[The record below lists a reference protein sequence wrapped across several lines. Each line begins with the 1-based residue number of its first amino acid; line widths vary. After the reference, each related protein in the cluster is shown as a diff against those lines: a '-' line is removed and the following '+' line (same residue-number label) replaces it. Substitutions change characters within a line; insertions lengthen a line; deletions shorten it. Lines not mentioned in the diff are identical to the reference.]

1 MQPFKNFYLNFLR
14 KPASRFALPPA
25 PYPDKFIEYFQERG
39 ISSEYYTADHIL
51 PLTVNPTP
59 EECERFK
66 AAMRS
71 NRKNKDSGS
80 PWIVSGIL
88 FEYPCC
94 SEKFGVARGFEYAE
108 SFRTPFDT
116 PPKMLSPKKER
127 VQSAQHLYILPSEQ
141 TKLNKQTVN
150 INLIE
155 GQAKALKLIQDLKT
169 AGLSDENAVIG
180 LQGVDNFL
188 GCPEAHDIAWRN
200 RYIYIWF
207 DADSKEKPSV
217 AQAEIKAAAFLLAK
231 GARVVK
237 SCWWDK
243 KRGNGYDDHSVFAQ
257 LKGFPPKDNLKL
269 ILGKAKETFRKYAPD
284 EDADGLPLETF
295 CRAIAKVPGIDK
307 NGRGAILLKLEKCF
321 KPLGSKSAD
330 IKDAL
335 EAEIQYEEGQ
345 KQKELIEA
353 NAEYVQQLF
362 GVNYTPNMPSDY
374 FLKNGHLCYN
384 DAPLCRPFIIKQ
396 YIAAES
402 QEKPSFLVARFQ
414 HGETLIST
422 DEYSNFR
429 HIAQIFNRRQEILCD
444 ESARHV
450 QRYIAHYWIR
460 NKEHIPVVP
469 LFENTGWD
477 RSGVFRLPT
486 LDGDSVYSAHIK
498 DAFQTHGDADGQRAF
513 LREIMTDHPAA
524 LILLL
529 GYATPL
535 IGLFDLK
542 PCITMIYGGAG
553 DGKSTAAFLPLSL
566 YGNYQKLFQTM
577 NATKVGKEIAFS
589 MNKDLP
595 CLFDEMNTAGNG
607 DGVVLARTL
616 IETIYG
622 FYSGKGRTRSTVN
635 LALAHQAEYQGLLM
649 LTSERSLE
657 SIFSVIPNIS
667 VAGAY
672 RRTLEISVLDRHT
685 LWHYND
691 AESAAFFGR
700 IYKNIGENY
709 GYAGKE
715 WLDYLSSPEK
725 QDDIKRRYEDLLE
738 QESGDRD
745 LKGTENLIA
754 LLAAILP
761 DVETVLSLAPGTITR
776 NIEELFKQ
784 VIDAQKKQIARQIQD
799 ISVKF
804 EDALNTFIAMNPTA
818 FDGICSPE
826 ISMQKIYGAVQDSGD
841 ARHVFLRPHGLNTLC
856 NDYGFDRSGLLSRLK
871 DADIFRPYLKTKTK
885 ETGEKMLDKDGAPI
899 LEEVDY
905 KQMKIRG
912 STGWA
917 YHFVISN
924 TETEWQ
930 TQIAQ
935 PEKPAQEKIF

>member
-1 MQPFKNFYLNFLR
+1 MQPFKHFYLNFLR
-14 KPASRFALPPA
+14 KPKPRLALPAA
-25 PYPDKFIEYFQERG
+25 PYSDKFIEYFHARG
-39 ISSEYYTADHIL
+39 ISPEYYTADHICE
-51 PLTVNPTP
+51 LTPNPTP

-66 AAMRS
+66 TAMRS
-71 NRKNKDSGS
+71 SRKNKESGS

-88 FEYPCC
+88 FEYPCA
-94 SEKFGVARGFEYAE
+94 SEKFGAARAFDYAE
-108 SFRTPFDT
+108 SFRKLFDGN
-116 PPKMLSPKKER
+116 PPKMLVPKKER
-127 VQSAQHLYILPSEQ
+127 VQSGQHLYILPSEQ
-141 TKLNKQTVN
+141 AKINKQTIT

-155 GQAKALKLIQDLKT
+155 GQAKTLKLIQDLKT
-169 AGLSDENAVIG
+169 AGLSDENAVVG
-180 LQGVDNFL
+180 VQGVDNFI
-188 GCPEAHDIAWRN
+188 GCPETQDIQWRN
-200 RYIYIWF
+200 RYINIWF
-207 DADSKEKPSV
+207 DADSREKPTV
-217 AQAEIKAAAFLLAK
+217 AQAEIKIAAFLIAK

-257 LKGFPPKDNLKL
+257 SKGFPPKDNLRL
-269 ILGKAKETFRKYAPD
+269 ILGKARETFKKYAPD
-284 EDADGLPLETF
+284 DDADGLPLETF
-295 CRAIAKVPGIDK
+295 CRAIARVPGLDK
-307 NGRGAILLKLEKCF
+307 HGRGAVLLKLENVF
-321 KPLGSKSAD
+321 KRLGSKSAD

-335 EAEIQYEEGQ
+335 ESEIKYEEGQ
-345 KQKELIEA
+345 KQEELVQK
-353 NAEYVQQLF
+353 NAEFVQQIF
-362 GVNYTPNMPSDY
+362 GVTYTPNFPNDY
-374 FLKNGHLCYN
+374 LLKNGHLCYL

-396 YIAAES
+396 YIAAEN
-402 QEKPSFLVARFQ
+402 QDKPSFLVAKFQ

-444 ESARHV
+444 ETARHV

-477 RSGVFRLPT
+477 KSGVFRLPT
-486 LDGDSVYSAHIK
+486 LDGESVYAPHIK
-498 DAFQTHGDADGQRAF
+498 DAFQTHGDADAQREF
-513 LREIMTDHPAA
+513 LRGIMAEHPAA
-524 LILLL
+524 LMLLL

-535 IGLFDLK
+535 IGLFNLK

-566 YGNYQKLFQTM
+566 YGDYRKLFQTM

-607 DGVVLARTL
+607 DGVTLAKTL

-622 FYSGKGRTRSTVN
+622 FYSGKGRTRGTVN
-635 LALAHQAEYQGLLM
+635 LALSHQAEYQGLLM

-685 LWHYND
+685 LWNYDD
-691 AESAAFFGR
+691 ADSAGFFAK
-700 IYKNIGENY
+700 IYKNIGEHF
-709 GYAGKE
+709 GHAGKE
-715 WLDYLSSPEK
+715 WLEYLADPAK
-725 QDDIKRRYEDLLE
+725 QDDIKRRYEAILE
-738 QESGDRD
+738 DESGDRD

-754 LLAAILP
+754 LISAILP
-761 DVETVLSLAPGTITR
+761 DIETVLHLRPGTITQT
-776 NIEELFKQ
+776 IETLFKQ
-784 VIDAQKKQIARQIQD
+784 TIDQQRKQIARQIQD

-804 EDALNTFIAMNPTA
+804 EDALNAFIAMNPTA
-818 FDGICSPE
+818 FDGVCLPE
-826 ISMQKIYGAVQDSGD
+826 TTMTKIFGAVQDSGD

-856 NDYGFDRSGLLSRLK
+856 NDYGFDRNGLLSRLK
-871 DADIFRPYLKTKTK
+871 ETEIFQPFLRNKLN
-885 ETGEKMLDKDGAPI
+885 ERGEKMLDRDGSPI
-899 LEEVDY
+899 VEEVDY

-912 STGWA
+912 TTGWA

-924 TETEWQ
+924 TETGWQ
-930 TQIAQ
+930 QQIA
-935 PEKPAQEKIF
+935 PEKSEPEKIF